1 MVPWMRLRFY
11 STCASR
17 MQHFAI
23 IIGMFVH
30 VTGRNRLY
38 FAIDRS
44 AVVRNMDFELLSCW
58 ADGHTFTYIRK
69 ARKKRETE
77 TDRQTERERD
87 TERKDREK
95 DRERKTERKTAAA
108 DWRACCS
115 SLAGQVSRVPSDHCP
130 MVKEGGELMPVSL
143 VGVASRLSCR
153 CC

>member
-1 MVPWMRLRFY
+1 
-11 STCASR
+11 

-23 IIGMFVH
+23 IIGMFVR

-77 TDRQTERERD
+77 TDRQTDRQRERER
-87 TERKDREK
+87 ERETQREK
-95 DRERKTERKTAAA
+95 IERKTERERQRERLQLQT
-108 DWRACCS
+108 
-115 SLAGQVSRVPSDHCP
+115 
-130 MVKEGGELMPVSL
+130 GELAVVLLQAKCRAFQAIIVRWSRKVVS
-143 VGVASRLSCR
+143 
-153 CC
+153 

>member
-1 MVPWMRLRFY
+1 
-11 STCASR
+11 

-77 TDRQTERERD
+77 TDRQTERERETQREKIERK
-87 TERKDREK
+87 TERERQREKDREK
-95 DRERKTERKTAAA
+95 D
-108 DWRACCS
+108 C
-115 SLAGQVSRVPSDHCP
+115 
-130 MVKEGGELMPVSL
+130 
-143 VGVASRLSCR
+143 SCR
-153 CC
+153 LASLL